1 MVTYK
6 PVFDKNDEYEDSSIQ
21 EEQTSNK
28 HELRVVLQIANGKP
42 I

>member
-6 PVFDKNDEYEDSSIQ
+6 PVFDEKLDDDTEDEKSK
-21 EEQTSNK
+21 SNK

-42 I
+42 V